1 MESAPKGNFEGELG
15 ESVTELWEFVD
26 GLNIDWQTS
35 GSFLAI
41 APNLLAELKK
51 IQLLG
56 TRASERTQINHAL
69 IEFIQTLVS
78 SIDGFLDDAIA
89 ASSGSAAALQTIRTI
104 FSGHRDALVAEI
116 IRPLG
121 PLIRG
126 ATQPAVEKLT
136 ARLSQLTP
144 VAAPPPP
151 PPPPIASP
159 DQDDEIDPGMKKYLR
174 KSLPDL
180 LNMTVTDK
188 PTTDEFQLLTEAV
201 IKKAEEAEQLLL
213 SRPETAMFAEAFKNL
228 YIDTFVLIDFGIFSS
243 GINSHSL
250 TAKRDEIL
258 AAAKK
263 TSARGRAMEYNTKF
277 NQNAFCVSNKDD
289 YKFDQLELDGGNG
302 MGLINMIVFAMLQ
315 EVKRKTGPHTLRNF
329 FGSGQSKQLVK
340 DVCKLERVKMW
351 NGRIKHY
358 DINAQIDKFRLPAGD
373 PLKAK
378 FDEVLE
384 VIELVALSKASRD
397 NIGTLA
403 ALHHKVLN
411 FTSPR
416 IDDGL
421 KSKKPGEDLVAE
433 ILPAEKSSTAAGPM
447 VAMDF
452 IDIRRSSFMAEGR
465 PADPNQID
473 NYKAWPFNPSSPD
486 SDFQRLR
493 KTVAWRY
500 QKFEEFEKYEHPEAH
515 SVHRYTYVADHYFT
529 FPELHCLFNQNPD
542 KKTTM
547 STQYEDSYK
556 AMLAIEEI
564 AIKSRELHLPN
575 DKDGILK
582 RVESIIGAFDA
593 EIAKVLSFV
602 PYERPYYNPADG
614 EVHTEPSPLPEY
626 MYVHQIIRAAME
638 FTIQNIF
645 LAIPGEVGTIDAMFP
660 GWIRSLAVPTY
671 DTYLDKHQAVAK
683 KLVEVISKYTSIKG
697 FYQWHILGK
706 AADMPFEVW
715 KEEYYE
721 DSLVGRLAACTKKYH
736 NRRHLGTA
744 YVNWEIANPE
754 PGTEPKTDRE
764 KEKAYEIGPTDPINM
779 GGSIWSTKEKEEK

>member
-1 MESAPKGNFEGELG
+1 MEQGPKGNFEQEL
-15 ESVTELWEFVD
+15 VDKIAELWDFID
-26 GLNIDWQTS
+26 GLKIDWKTS

-41 APNLLAELKK
+41 TPDLLNKLKE

-56 TRASERTQINHAL
+56 SRASEKAQINNSL
-69 IEFIQTLVS
+69 IDFVQTLLG
-78 SIDGFLDDAIA
+78 SINGFLDDEIEIA
-89 ASSGSAAALQTIRTI
+89 NADPTTLQEIYTV
-104 FSGHRDALVAEI
+104 FSGHRDAMVLGI

-121 PLIRG
+121 ALVRG
-126 ATQPAVEKLT
+126 ATQTAVEKLT
-136 ARLSQLTP
+136 VRLNQLTP
-144 VAAPPPP
+144 VASPPPP
-151 PPPPIASP
+151 SIAP
-159 DQDDEIDPGMKKYLR
+159 RNQDAEVDSGMRKYLR

-201 IKKAEEAEQLLL
+201 IMKADEAAELLR
-213 SRPETAMFAEAFKNL
+213 SRPETAAYAEAFKNL
-228 YIDTFVLIDFGIFSS
+228 YIETFVLIDFGIFSS

-277 NQNAFCVSNKDD
+277 NQNLFCVSDNNN
-289 YKFDQLELDGGNG
+289 YKFDQLELDGGSG
-302 MGLINMIVFAMLQ
+302 MGLINKIVFAMLQ
-315 EVKRKTGPHTLRNF
+315 EVKRKTGPNTLRNF

-340 DVCKLERVKMW
+340 DVCGMTRVKMW
-351 NGRIKHY
+351 NGRLKNY
-358 DINAQIDKFRLPAGD
+358 DIKSEIDVFRLPAGD
-373 PLKAK
+373 PLKDK
-378 FDEVLE
+378 FDEILE
-384 VIELVALSKASRD
+384 VIELVALSTAARN
-397 NIGTLA
+397 NIGSLA

-452 IDIRRSSFMAEGR
+452 IDILHSSFMAEGR
-465 PADPNQID
+465 PANPHDVED
-473 NYKAWPFNPSSPD
+473 YRKWPFDPSSSD
-486 SDFQRLR
+486 SDYQRLR
-493 KTVAWRY
+493 KTVVWRY
-500 QKFEEFEKYEHPEAH
+500 EKFEKYEEYEHPEAH
-515 SVHRYTYVADHYFT
+515 QVHRYKYKADHYFT
-529 FPELHCLFNQNPD
+529 FPELHCLFNQDPN
-542 KKTTM
+542 KKITM

-575 DKDGILK
+575 DKEGILK
-582 RVESIIGAFDA
+582 RIESIIGAFDG

-602 PYERPYYNPADG
+602 PYERPYYDPADG
-614 EVHTEPSPLPEY
+614 EVHTEASPLPEY

-660 GWIRSLAVPTY
+660 GFIRSLAVPTY

-683 KLVEVISKYTSIKG
+683 KLTEVIGKYTSIKG

-715 KEEYYE
+715 QNEFYEE
-721 DSLVGRLAACTKKYH
+721 SLVGRLAACIKTYH
-736 NRRHLGTA
+736 NRRHAGTN

-754 PGTEPKTDRE
+754 PGTAPKTNRE
-764 KEKAYEIGPTDPINM
+764 IEKAYEIGPIDPINM